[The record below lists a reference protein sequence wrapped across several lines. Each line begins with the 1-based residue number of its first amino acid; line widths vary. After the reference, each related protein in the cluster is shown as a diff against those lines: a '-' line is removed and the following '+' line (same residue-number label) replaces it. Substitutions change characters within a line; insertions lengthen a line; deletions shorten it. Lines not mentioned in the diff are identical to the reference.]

1 MTVFFLM
8 LTVRN
13 VSKSFNIR
21 KKSDSKFRNFF
32 HPEFEKFPALKSI
45 SFHVNQGEKVAF
57 IGPNGAGKS
66 TMIKSILGILHYDVG
81 EIAVFGQDPKKE
93 RKAIAKQ
100 TSSVFGQR
108 SQLLYH
114 LPLIDSFNFF
124 RIIYDIPK
132 DVFQERLDGFVKKF

>member
-1 MTVFFLM
+1 M
-8 LTVRN
+8 LTVDN
-13 VSKSFNIR
+13 VSKAFNIR
-21 KKSDSKFRNFF
+21 KKSDSKLRDFF
-32 HPEFEKFPALKSI
+32 HPAFEKFSALKSI

-66 TMIKSILGILHYDVG
+66 TMIKSILGILHYDEG
-81 EIAVFGQDPKKE
+81 EIAVFGQDPKRE
-93 RKAIAKQ
+93 RKSIAKQ

-132 DVFQERLDGFVKKF
+132 DVFQERLDGFVQKF